1 MSAGR
6 DSWWGMR
13 TKAVLMDE
21 AALTRSVVRIT
32 HEIIERNHGTEGLLL
47 LGIKR
52 RGLPLA
58 RMIAG
63 YIKKFEGAEVPVGY
77 IDVTRYRDDLEDTDI
92 LPDAGETL
100 IPAGPDGMR
109 VVLVDDVIYTG
120 RTVRAAIECVFA
132 HGRPDKIM
140 LAVVIDRGHRELPL
154 RPDFVGRNVPT
165 SKSERIDV
173 HVPEIDGDMC
183 VLLSGE

>member
-1 MSAGR
+1 MKIKSE
-6 DSWWGMR
+6 
-13 TKAVLMDE
+13 LMDG
-21 AALTRSVVRIT
+21 AAVARSVVRIT
-32 HEIIERNHGTEGLLL
+32 HEIIERNRGADGLLL

-58 RMIAG
+58 RMIADN
-63 YIKKFEGAEVPVGY
+63 IKRFEGVDVPVGY
-77 IDVTRYRDDLEDTDI
+77 IDVTRYRDDLEDTAI

-109 VVLVDDVIYTG
+109 VVLVDDVMYTG

-140 LAVVIDRGHRELPL
+140 LAVLIDRGHRELPL

-165 SKSERIDV
+165 SRSEQIDV
-173 HVPEIDGDMC
+173 HVPEIDGDMR
-183 VLLSGE
+183 VLLCET